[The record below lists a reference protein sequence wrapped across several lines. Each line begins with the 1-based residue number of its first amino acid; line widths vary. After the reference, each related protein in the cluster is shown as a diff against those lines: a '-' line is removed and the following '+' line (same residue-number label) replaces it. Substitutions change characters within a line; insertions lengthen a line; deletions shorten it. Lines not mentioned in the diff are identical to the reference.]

1 MCQHVF
7 MNTLLSSCWGRRA
20 SNNSNN
26 TRWMTSGHRVLEDV
40 ASRHHETLT
49 PLRLT
54 SYFLQ
59 SCRNGAGLPRRLK
72 NESKILPTV
81 FRPRRGHLRLHTGI
95 KDNLPQPEKCPQ
107 RSCALQQYQVEDML
121 SSRARKK
128 WPVVAMRRSAL
139 S

>member
-7 MNTLLSSCWGRRA
+7 MNTLLRSRWGRRA
-20 SNNSNN
+20 SNNTNN
-26 TRWMTSGHRVLEDV
+26 TRWLTSGHRVLEDV

-54 SYFLQ
+54 SHFLQ
-59 SCRNGAGLPRRLK
+59 SCRNAHFNGAGLPRRLK

-95 KDNLPQPEKCPQ
+95 KDNLPQREKCPQ
-107 RSCALQQYQVEDML
+107 RSCALQQNQVEDRL
-121 SSRARKK
+121 SSRARKSGQSS
-128 WPVVAMRRSAL
+128 P
-139 S
+139 